1 MAAKPFSGEEWVCE
15 GGSDTFR
22 RAGVGDSWTFNQE
35 RELWRW
41 ACADNQWEVILGAV
55 PETQL
60 ALADLDVARA
70 EYNEAASDNLAQVFF
85 HRARFAK
92 GSPVGV
98 WRKRRKN
105 IQAAMLDEVQA
116 KKLPYQYHLS
126 QALEFADAAVAA
138 FEMQGHAHKG
148 RKSPERSWLYCRLL
162 NIWTT
167 RFNGKL
173 TTGRPS
179 NEKPGKRVANSPAL
193 RFLLAALG
201 PVLRDDMI
209 GAEAAEKIIKAEMR
223 RRKRSPENVESWVKG
238 LRALKKRTQ

>member
-1 MAAKPFSGEEWVCE
+1 MAAKPFTGEEWVCE
-15 GGSDTFR
+15 GDSDTFR
-22 RAGVGDSWTFNQE
+22 RAGVGDSWTKEQG
-35 RELWRW
+35 LWRW
-41 ACADNQWEVILGAV
+41 ACADDQWKVVLGAV

-60 ALADLDVARA
+60 ANADHDAARA
-70 EYNEAASDNLAQVFF
+70 EYNEAASDYLALVFY
-85 HRARFAK
+85 HRAWFAT
-92 GSPVGV
+92 GSPVGA

-105 IQAAMLDEVQA
+105 IRAAMLDDAQA
-116 KKLPYQYHLS
+116 INSSYQYHLNK
-126 QALEFADAAVAA
+126 ALEFADAAVAA
-138 FEMQGHAHKG
+138 FEMQGHAHRG

-209 GAEAAEKIIKAEMR
+209 GAEAAEKIIEAEIE
-223 RRKRSPENVESWVKG
+223 RRKRLREMVESWKKG
-238 LRALKKRTQ
+238 LTAIKKRTR